1 MNPLLV
7 FAIPIVLLIIG
18 MILNNIGLSFDQP
31 ASSSEQDPARRL
43 DAERQSYRKFFD
55 QQRTMFLKRQARVG
69 QYAWLVLLAFVVS
82 SGWIYFDTVNKTTL
96 STQIAALQTIPTEEG
111 KDMVLSVTLS
121 DGTNAKYLVKL
132 KKADAED
139 AVKQSKEKV
148 SSWELSRLGTA
159 LSVGDGALPL
169 GLALKISN

>member
-1 MNPLLV
+1 
-7 FAIPIVLLIIG
+7 
-18 MILNNIGLSFDQP
+18 
-31 ASSSEQDPARRL
+31 
-43 DAERQSYRKFFD
+43 
-55 QQRTMFLKRQARVG
+55 MFLKRQARVG

-121 DGTNAKYLVKL
+121 DGSNAKYLVKL
-132 KKADAED
+132 KKAETED
-139 AVKQSKEKV
+139 AAKQAMSKEKV